1 MLIFALIA
9 SRLPF
14 MANVLIGEEGTHA
27 YLVLG
32 PRPVINGDDAL
43 FLARLDGKD
52 ILLFVDRNVLIY
64 QFLDVVGR
72 GIGQILPSCREFTM
86 ACVSLHARFPF
97 LAIFLGGL
105 AVAFL
110 GVRRHLAFDRPWML
124 AAQMLVFL
132 YLCTT
137 PLLVGGSIQPQIDGA
152 LGVLIVATAAALLLS
167 VQEHDKTYR
176 TVAAAF
182 LAGMAG
188 ALGKNEWA
196 IALAAS
202 AGTVIVL
209 LAGLTLIA
217 QPEHRDWNSLRRGLA
232 LCVAVIAGIVACQGL
247 LYLYSP
253 RTFLAGINVMFRIA
267 GLKLSIVDQIAR
279 SWDVVYPVYLA
290 SALSL
295 ILIALRLRAYC
306 LTRPALVIL
315 TGWAALTVIGYTYS
329 GFSGDGFPRYLSEVS
344 GDLLGRC

>member
-1 MLIFALIA
+1 MPRSDESGMNLRGSGGPAIAGLFAA
-9 SRLPF
+9 SFFLALAVVAYRLPF
-14 MANVLIGEEGTHA
+14 LSNVLIGEEGTHA

-232 LCVAVIAGIVACQGL
+232 HARTGPRPPLPGSGVVPRHGPLRFL
-247 LYLYSP
+247 LPLLHP
-253 RTFLAGINVMFRIA
+253 LAGRVR
-267 GLKLSIVDQIAR
+267 R
-279 SWDVVYPVYLA
+279 
-290 SALSL
+290 
-295 ILIALRLRAYC
+295 RRA
-306 LTRPALVIL
+306 TP
-315 TGWAALTVIGYTYS
+315 
-329 GFSGDGFPRYLSEVS
+329 
-344 GDLLGRC
+344 